1 MTTNQTADIQTAVQM
16 ALGHATTKAPRRE
29 RPRVSTDEEI
39 RALGTELKGYKTFTT
54 VVPALYVF
62 TSPTGHKSFRF
73 DYQTAQGVNKTHTLG
88 GFGKLTLAMAVGGY
102 ESARALLM
110 SGDCPRAA
118 QLKTRASKMSTL
130 ADEFADWFPNYS
142 ATVSKPYAT
151 RTRAVFQSR
160 RMDELRTRR
169 VSGLDMPTVLQFAKR
184 CEVAQSKGYAREV
197 VHLIDK
203 LVEHARAAGRHTGD
217 NPAKGVVDRLT
228 RRDSQP
234 FHALQLEQL
243 PQYFADLDAANK
255 ARRVKLQTV
264 LALRILP
271 YITVRPSVLRN
282 AEWSWINWDAAL
294 LTVPA
299 FVEGTKQRVTEMRAD
314 KRGKAYADYLVPL
327 SRQVLA
333 LLRQLQLETGAGRF
347 LFPGYKGRGN
357 AAERPVSEGRWLNCL
372 RNLGYTQD
380 DETRGAVTIHG
391 FRALFATSSK
401 ARYCITNVEKDA
413 LEFQQDHKLTEGVTM
428 HYTHDAR
435 GSHRGLLM
443 PQRAALL
450 QWWANE
456 IDRVLNHVGPGL
468 PVSRADAAAAFASRQ
483 FEDAQSSGMI
493 V

>member
-1 MTTNQTADIQTAVQM
+1 MTTNQTAEIQTAVQT
-16 ALGHATTKAPRRE
+16 ALGRATKAPRRE
-29 RPRVSTDEEI
+29 RARVSTDEEI
-39 RALGTELKGYKTFTT
+39 RMLGTELKGYKTFTT
-54 VVPALYVF
+54 LVPALHVF

-88 GFGKLTLAMAVGGY
+88 AFGKLTLAMAVGGY
-102 ESARALLM
+102 ERARAQLM
-110 SGDCPRAA
+110 AGECPRAA
-118 QLKTRASKMSTL
+118 QLKTRASKLSTL
-130 ADEFADWFPNYS
+130 ADEFADWFPNY
-142 ATVSKPYAT
+142 ATTVSVPYAT
-151 RTRAVFQSR
+151 RTRAVMQSR
-160 RMDELRTRR
+160 RMDELRTSRL
-169 VSGLDMPTVLQFAKR
+169 SSLDMPTVLQFAKR

-203 LVEHARAAGRHTGD
+203 LFEHARAAGRHTGD

-243 PQYFADLDAANK
+243 PLYFSDLDAANK
-255 ARRVKLQTV
+255 AKRVKLQTV

-282 AEWSWINWDAAL
+282 AEWSWINWETAM

-299 FVEGTKQRVTEMRAD
+299 FVEGTKQRVTEKRAD

-327 SRQVLA
+327 SRQVVA

-372 RNLGYTQD
+372 RKLGYTGAD
-380 DETRGAVTIHG
+380 DARGPVTIHG
-391 FRALFATSSK
+391 FRALFATSAK
-401 ARYCITNVEKDA
+401 GRYCVTEVEKHA
-413 LEFQQDHKLTEGVTM
+413 LEFQQDHKLTEGVM
-428 HYTHDAR
+428 ANYNHDKR
-435 GSHRGLLM
+435 GSHRGLLV
-443 PQRAALL
+443 PQRVALL

-456 IDRVLNHVGPGL
+456 IDAVLNHTGPGL
-468 PVSRADAAAAFASRQ
+468 PLSRADAAAAFVTRE
-483 FEDAQSSGMI
+483 FDAQSSRKTA
-493 V
+493 